1 MILFQQMM
9 KVFNIFEL
17 LYTISIQESYSNQ
30 CKIELTILPC
40 YDSCYRCQKKSSTNS
55 ESHNCFENNCKEDY
69 YVVPTKNTNCF
80 KREEKK
86 DNWYFDIE
94 ENKFGL
100 WDETC
105 AEC

>member
-69 YVVPTKNTNCF
+69 YVDPTKIQIVS
-80 KREEKK
+80 KEKK
-86 DNWYFDIE
+86 RKTI
-94 ENKFGL
+94 GIL
-100 WDETC
+100 I
-105 AEC
+105 